1 MASYA
6 RATGEAQTLD
16 FVTLSCAEFYTN
28 TRESYR
34 LCVTSVKGIP
44 KINLSKFWF
53 NLEEKTWLPTRS
65 HFYFNKEGWESLVKQ
80 IAKLNT
86 ELPKTGLFGM
96 RIRFYRKTK
105 LHLFLAIL
113 LMSPDTFQP
122 IIIPYLI
129 SQFR

>member
-6 RATGEAQTLD
+6 RKSGEAQAST
-16 FVTLSCAEFYTN
+16 FVTLSSAEFYSN

-53 NLEEKTWLPTRS
+53 NLEEKTWLPTRT

-80 IAKLNT
+80 IAKLNI
-86 ELPKTGLFGM
+86 ELQKTGLLGM
-96 RIRFYRKTK
+96 RFRF
-105 LHLFLAIL
+105 FL
-113 LMSPDTFQP
+113 
-122 IIIPYLI
+122 
-129 SQFR
+129 

>member
-1 MASYA
+1 MANYT
-6 RATGEAQTLD
+6 RATGEAHASN
-16 FVTLSCAEFYTN
+16 FVTLSSAEFYSN

-53 NLEEKTWLPTRS
+53 DLEEKTWLPTRT

-86 ELPKTGLFGM
+86 ELEKTGLLGM
-96 RIRFYRKTK
+96 RVRFIVSLSYIY
-105 LHLFLAIL
+105 FLVIL
-113 LMSPDTFQP
+113 L
-122 IIIPYLI
+122 I
-129 SQFR
+129 